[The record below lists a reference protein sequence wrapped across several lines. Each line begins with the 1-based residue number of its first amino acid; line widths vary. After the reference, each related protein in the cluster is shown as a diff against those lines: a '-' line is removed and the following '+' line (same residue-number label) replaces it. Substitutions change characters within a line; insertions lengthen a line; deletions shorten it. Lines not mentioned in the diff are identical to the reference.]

1 MKNENFRNFNVCGK
15 ATASQKEIYRKKAA
29 EAGLSLS
36 EWIVTTLDIYLEQE
50 ELKGRNKNQVY
61 RNRNNEKEKLVYYYC
76 KESHNQNLSE
86 KTKQNKNSNEV
97 KLDLDKE
104 IIQLKSVSNSFYQIG
119 ILAFIGA
126 MFLGK

>member
-15 ATASQKEIYRKKAA
+15 ATASQKEIYRKKAQDS
-29 EAGLSLS
+29 GLSLS

-50 ELKGRNKNQVY
+50 ELKERNKNQVY
-61 RNRNNEKEKLVYYYC
+61 RNRNSEKEKLVYYYC
-76 KESHNQNLSE
+76 KESLNKNVSE
-86 KTKQNKNSNEV
+86 KTKEKHNSKEV
-97 KLDLDKE
+97 NLDLDKE

>member
-15 ATASQKEIYRKKAA
+15 ATASQKEIYRKKAD

-36 EWIVTTLDIYLEQE
+36 EWIVTALDIYLEQE
-50 ELKGRNKNQVY
+50 ELKERNKNQMY

-76 KESHNQNLSE
+76 KESLNMNVSE
-86 KTKQNKNSNEV
+86 KTKEKHNSKEV
-97 KLDLDKE
+97 NLDLDKE

-119 ILAFIGA
+119 ILAFIGSI
-126 MFLGK
+126 FIGK

>member
-1 MKNENFRNFNVCGK
+1 MKNENYRNFNVCGK
-15 ATASQKEIYRKKAA
+15 ATASQKEHYRKKAE

-50 ELKGRNKNQVY
+50 RLKDRKNNQVIV
-61 RNRNNEKEKLVYYYC
+61 NTKNEKEKLVYYYC
-76 KESHNQNLSE
+76 KESINQKIAEENKQKHNS
-86 KTKQNKNSNEV
+86 KEV

-119 ILAFIGA
+119 ILAFIGT

>member
-15 ATASQKEIYRKKAA
+15 ATASQKEIYRKKAQ

-36 EWIVTTLDIYLEQE
+36 EWIVTTLDIYIEQE
-50 ELKGRNKNQVY
+50 ELKERNKNQVY
-61 RNRNNEKEKLVYYYC
+61 RDKNNEKEKLVYYYC

>member
-15 ATASQKEIYRKKAA
+15 ATAIQKEIYRKKAE

-50 ELKGRNKNQVY
+50 KIKEKKKYQNVRCNKI
-61 RNRNNEKEKLVYYYC
+61 EKEELVNIYY
-76 KESHNQNLSE
+76 KESKNQNLEE
-86 KTKQNKNSNEV
+86 KTKENHNSKEV

-104 IIQLKSVSNSFYQIG
+104 IIQLKSISNSFYQIG
-119 ILAFIGA
+119 ILAFIGSI
-126 MFLGK
+126 FLGK

>member
-15 ATASQKEIYRKKAA
+15 ATASQKEIYRKKAD
-29 EAGLSLS
+29 EAGLTLS

-50 ELKGRNKNQVY
+50 KIKERKKNQLVIKKNY
-61 RNRNNEKEKLVYYYC
+61 EKEELVYYYC
-76 KESHNQNLSE
+76 KESINQKFTEENNRNHNS
-86 KTKQNKNSNEV
+86 KEV
-97 KLDLDKE
+97 KLNLDKE

-119 ILAFIGA
+119 ILAYIGA

>member
-15 ATASQKEIYRKKAA
+15 ATASQKEIYRKKAQ

-36 EWIVTTLDIYLEQE
+36 EWIVTTLDIYIEQE
-50 ELKGRNKNQVY
+50 ELKEKNKNQVY
-61 RNRNNEKEKLVYYYC
+61 RDKNNEKEKLVYYYC
-76 KESHNQNLSE
+76 KESINQNFTE
-86 KTKQNKNSNEV
+86 ENKRNHNSKEV

>member
-15 ATASQKEIYRKKAA
+15 ATASQKQLYRKKAD

-50 ELKGRNKNQVY
+50 KIKEKKKNQNV
-61 RNRNNEKEKLVYYYC
+61 RCNKIEKEELVYYYC
-76 KESHNQNLSE
+76 KESINQNFTE
-86 KTKQNKNSNEV
+86 ENKQNHNSKEV
-97 KLDLDKE
+97 NLDLDKE
-104 IIQLKSVSNSFYQIG
+104 IIQLKSVSNSLYQIG

-126 MFLGK
+126 IFIGK